1 MVNNG
6 GLSFVLSVIYG
17 DNTQSSRKELW
28 QDPKQLCASQRSV
41 PLILLRDF
49 DVCRFADKRMEVN
62 PYLSRHHRISNDCIT
77 HCSLTDLSVG
87 SSWSWHNNT
96 HGNARIFGKIDRV
109 LCNVHG

>member
-1 MVNNG
+1 MMNNG

-49 DVCRFADKRMEVN
+49 DVCRFADKKN
-62 PYLSRHHRISNDCIT
+62 GGKS
-77 HCSLTDLSVG
+77 LSVKA
-87 SSWSWHNNT
+87 SQD
-96 HGNARIFGKIDRV
+96 FK
-109 LCNVHG
+109 